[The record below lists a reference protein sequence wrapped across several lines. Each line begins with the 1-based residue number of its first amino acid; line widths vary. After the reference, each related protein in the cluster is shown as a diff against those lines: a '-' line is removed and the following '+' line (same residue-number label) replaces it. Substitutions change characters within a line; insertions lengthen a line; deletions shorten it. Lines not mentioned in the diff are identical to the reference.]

1 MVKEVTAYKDE
12 ITGKIFKTLSEAKE
26 SCEEVQEPLKN

>member
-12 ITGKIFKTLSEAKE
+12 ITGKILKLLKK
-26 SCEEVQEPLKN
+26 LKNQKKKQND

>member
-12 ITGKIFKTLSEAKE
+12 ITGKIFETFEEAKVSE
-26 SCEEVQEPLKN
+26 SRTQRK